1 MVIIIIVMEIIIV
14 MVILGNN
21 SDCVAGI
28 ALPEKAGVKL
38 LLRWS
43 GWAHV
48 RIIQGLYRDE
58 IKMETT
64 YYSI

>member
-1 MVIIIIVMEIIIV
+1 MVIIIIVMEIQIV

-38 LLRWS
+38 LLKWP

-48 RIIQGLYRDE
+48 WTIQGLYRDDGN
-58 IKMETT
+58 
-64 YYSI
+64 